1 MCVCIFD
8 KVRKYFFGSKDTF
21 RKNTYESEPC
31 IILEEKEI
39 NKFLPNLEKF
49 SIPQDDE
56 DQFEIL

>member
-21 RKNTYESEPC
+21 RKNTYECEASV
-31 IILEEKEI
+31 ILEEKQVNI
-39 NKFLPNLEKF
+39 FLPNVETC
-49 SIPQDDE
+49 SIPEDDE